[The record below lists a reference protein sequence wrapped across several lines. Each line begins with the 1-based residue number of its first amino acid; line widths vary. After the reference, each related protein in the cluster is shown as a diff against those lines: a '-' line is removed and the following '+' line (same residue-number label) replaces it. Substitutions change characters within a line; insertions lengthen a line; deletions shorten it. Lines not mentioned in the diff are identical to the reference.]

1 MPISRFHDTLPPLL
15 AYSLALRVPYEGEQF
30 LLPTVHPS
38 TLRMIGKASCVWM
51 PNEMLRMKT
60 AKTASGWNES
70 FRWEFFT
77 VFQFTFPIISLS
89 RLLLAMD
96 QKYKSTPEIVRNRWT
111 FLMIFPL
118 FRRKASPNNTHTK
131 KYPTVRKALQMGWE
145 KKTGDEK
152 LVTYISMV
160 LFFLPP
166 YFASFGRP
174 DTRFFGML
182 GRVKNDMD
190 EKSGISIAILTEIQ

>member
-1 MPISRFHDTLPPLL
+1 MNFFDDFSAISQE
-15 AYSLALRVPYEGEQF
+15 SVPKQH
-30 LLPTVHPS
+30 TQ
-38 TLRMIGKASCVWM
+38 K
-51 PNEMLRMKT
+51 K
-60 AKTASGWNES
+60 
-70 FRWEFFT
+70 
-77 VFQFTFPIISLS
+77 ISHS
-89 RLLLAMD
+89 E
-96 QKYKSTPEIVRNRWT
+96 KSPANGV
-111 FLMIFPL
+111 
-118 FRRKASPNNTHTK
+118 
-131 KYPTVRKALQMGWE
+131 G